1 MAYFADLTFYTYF
14 GGLETTAKNVG
25 WLQRD
30 HAFPT
35 AVPSEETL
43 DLLWRFCSVPVMK
56 MRGVHL
62 CDLCAAPQW
71 AYAERNGEKL
81 LLGHSEMRAFSAESS
96 ASSLRNALEQT
107 ESGGLIFLQRSPV
120 PFSIYAAPTLIYH
133 YVEAHRYKPPE
144 EFLRALREGPR
155 PPSPQYFELLR
166 KLNIAHDGFRPL

>member
-25 WLQRD
+25 WLQRG

-35 AVPSEETL
+35 AAPSDETL

-56 MRGVHL
+56 MRGVHF
-62 CDLCAAPQW
+62 CDLCAEPGA
-71 AYAERNGEKL
+71 AYAERDGVRL
-81 LLGHSEMRAFSAESS
+81 LLGHSEIRGFSAESN
-96 ASSLRNALEQT
+96 ASSLRKALEET
-107 ESGGLIFLQRSPV
+107 RSGGLIFLQRSPV

-133 YVEAHRYKPPE
+133 YVEAHHYCPPE
-144 EFLRALREGPR
+144 EFLKALREGPS
-155 PPSPQYFELLR
+155 PPSPEYFELLR